1 MRRSPAWD
9 SSSYRVEMQAVPVAD
24 WDGEGNPIPGTPS
37 WASLE
42 DITQNDVL
50 PNEVWEA
57 VMDAIDA
64 KCKVE
69 DAERRAAAKARLTK
83 LMPKPRNRH

>member
-1 MRRSPAWD
+1 
-9 SSSYRVEMQAVPVAD
+9 MQAVPVAD

-69 DAERRAAAKARLTK
+69 DAERRTAAKPRLTK
-83 LMPKPRNRH
+83 FMPKPRNRHCRLERECGGA

>member
-1 MRRSPAWD
+1 M
-9 SSSYRVEMQAVPVAD
+9 
-24 WDGEGNPIPGTPS
+24 GTPY
-37 WASLE
+37 WVSLE

-69 DAERRAAAKARLTK
+69 DAERRAAATARQAKLT
-83 LMPKPRNRH
+83 PRSKRRH

>member
-1 MRRSPAWD
+1 MRADAHPDAVSA
-9 SSSYRVEMQAVPVAD
+9 SCRVSVTSM
-24 WDGEGNPIPGTPS
+24 GPIAGTPY
-37 WASLE
+37 WVSLE

-64 KCKVE
+64 KCKVQ
-69 DAERRAAAKARLTK
+69 DAERRTAAKGLDDAAG
-83 LMPKPRNRH
+83 P